1 MQSVPITTNVVSS
14 NPAHGEVYSI
24 QHYMIKFVSDLQQ
37 VGNFLRVLR
46 FPPPIHLIDIIVQ
59 DITEILLKVALN
71 PLTQTGFSLL
81 KLHTRIMVIVFPQL
95 YFVHFQ
101 SRNSCLNNIVLKMAL
116 NINNSYLQLYGKHY
130 NINSSS

>member
-24 QHYMIKFVSDLQQ
+24 QHYMIKFVSDLRQ
-37 VGNFLRVLR
+37 VGGFIRVLR
-46 FPPPIHLIDIIVQ
+46 FPPPIKLIAT

-116 NINNSYLQLYGKHY
+116 NINNSYLELYGKHY